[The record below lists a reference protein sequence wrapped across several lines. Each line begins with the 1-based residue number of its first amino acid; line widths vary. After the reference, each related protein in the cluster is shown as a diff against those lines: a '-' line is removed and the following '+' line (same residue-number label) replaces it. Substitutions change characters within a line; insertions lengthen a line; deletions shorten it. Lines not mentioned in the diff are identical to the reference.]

1 MNTEE
6 FFQSSTPIQS
16 LLRLTRRSSGHRLC
30 RRRLACP
37 LANDRNAVRPIHSE
51 NTLWMVELV

>member
-16 LLRLTRRSSGHRLC
+16 LLCLTSRSSVCLDTFIQVLRHRW
-30 RRRLACP
+30 RGQQRQHGEDGQQAF
-37 LANDRNAVRPIHSE
+37 H
-51 NTLWMVELV
+51 TG